1 MPTNPDTDTKNTA
14 GSTNSDSKLFLIGA
28 TSQAA
33 NPQTYSD
40 AEVYTTNGTLSTKIL
55 SASAGVNANTAGS
68 GAAGGVSLF
77 STNPES
83 YGLLMRNTGTSS
95 GQLGKHG
102 YVQGD

>member
-1 MPTNPDTDTKNTA
+1 M
-14 GSTNSDSKLFLIGA
+14 IGA

-40 AEVYTTNGTLSTKIL
+40 SEVYTTNGTLTAKIL
-55 SASAGVNANTAGS
+55 STSAGIHANTANS
-68 GAAGGVSLF
+68 NAVGGISLYG
-77 STNPES
+77 TNPDN
-83 YGLLMRNTGTSS
+83 YGLVMRGTGTAT